1 MTADLTHQQQEP
13 AALDAVGPASPQQ
26 AGARAALLTRLRASR
41 GSEAGAVAVLVAVL
55 VPAFLMFAA
64 LAVDVARWYVE
75 GERLQK
81 AADSAALAGVVYM
94 PQDFDTAQ
102 STALTM
108 AADNG
113 FAPRAGVTIVVQP
126 GSKPSQL
133 RVTIRSTVSN
143 AFGAFAGFATTDIER
158 TSVADYV
165 GPAPMGSPCNTF
177 GNQPAGAVGQVGSAI
192 PGSPVNSKCVRNPTF
207 WANIEGPLTTK
218 VQGDQF
224 MNRTCVGGESQC
236 SGTQNDD
243 FPTGVQGYFFLV
255 DVKAGAGNVDL
266 QLYDPAWIY
275 TGVDCSALPSS
286 WPSNNM
292 NPYVND
298 ARTRYDDSNDVAGP
312 GLPTF
317 CTGDYA
323 PGRSDTGVRVD
334 TSFALRAASTPDTGD
349 PTDSVVVPG
358 CIKQYKGATT
368 APGVSQLQSSSG
380 SYVDELA
387 QVFHRW
393 TSLCTITEPGRYYL
407 QVRTNVAIPGV
418 TTNGYIYSGNSNVV
432 TQTGDNT
439 SMNGSGSNAFAI
451 RAVAASDGTKVAVSG
466 YERMPTDINTGS
478 VSGSVFNLI
487 RVIPA
492 AQGKALRFQFFDAA
506 DGTGSSGGTI
516 TVQRPADATG
526 AIMSGSGISGCVG
539 SGVVNG
545 SLTNCSVR
553 VNSSNNGRLQTIT
566 IPIPPDYSCNSAS
579 PGGCWFTVQINYSQ
593 ATDVMTWN
601 ARITG
606 DPVRIVE

>member
-1 MTADLTHQQQEP
+1 MR
-13 AALDAVGPASPQQ
+13 G
-26 AGARAALLTRLRASR
+26 RLIQIRESR
-41 GSEAGAVAVLVAVL
+41 GADAGAVAVLVAVL

-81 AADSAALAGVVYM
+81 AADAASLAGVVFM
-94 PQDFDTAQ
+94 PQDFATAQ
-102 STALTM
+102 STALAI

-113 FAPRAGVTIVVQP
+113 YAPSSKVTIVVQP
-126 GSKPSQL
+126 GSKQSQL
-133 RVTIRSTVSN
+133 RVTIKSTVSN
-143 AFGAFAGFATTDIER
+143 AFGSFAGFKTTDIER

-177 GNQPAGAVGQVGSAI
+177 GNQPAGGVGQVGSAI
-192 PGSPVNSKCVRNPTF
+192 PASPVNSKCIRNPTF
-207 WANIEGPLTTK
+207 WANIEGPQTTK

-224 MNRTCVGGESQC
+224 MNRVCAGGESQC

-243 FPTGVQGYFFLV
+243 FPNGVQGYFFLV

-292 NPYVND
+292 NSYVND
-298 ARTRYDDSNDVAGP
+298 AQTRYADNNNAAGS

-334 TSFALRAASTPDTGD
+334 TSFALREAPTPDTGD
-349 PTDSVVVPG
+349 PTDSTVVPG
-358 CIKQYKGATT
+358 CIKQYKGSTT
-368 APGVSQLQSSSG
+368 APGVTQLQQYRTAGNSG
-380 SYVDELA
+380 SGANSAYVDELA

-393 TSLCTITEPGRYYL
+393 TSLCTITSPGRYYL
-407 QVRTNVAIPGV
+407 QVRTNVALPSMSATQFIA
-418 TTNGYIYSGNSNVV
+418 SGNNNVV
-432 TQTGDNT
+432 SQTGDNT

-451 RAVAASDGTKVAVSG
+451 RGVAATDGTKVAISG

-492 AQGKALRFQFFDAA
+492 AQGKQLRFQFFDAA

-526 AIMSGSGISGCVG
+526 SITSGSGIAGCVG

-553 VNSSNNGRLQTIT
+553 VNSSNNGKLQTIT
-566 IPIPPDYSCNSAS
+566 IPIPADYSCNSTSA
-579 PGGCWFTVQINYSQ
+579 GGCWFTVQINYAQ

>member
-1 MTADLTHQQQEP
+1 MKG
-13 AALDAVGPASPQQ
+13 ALI
-26 AGARAALLTRLRASR
+26 RIREHR
-41 GSEAGAVAVLVAVL
+41 GTDTGAVAVLVAVL

-81 AADSAALAGVVYM
+81 AADAAALAGVVFM
-94 PQDFDTAQ
+94 PQDFATAQ
-102 STALTM
+102 STALNI
-108 AADNG
+108 AGDNG
-113 FAPRAGVTIVVQP
+113 YTPSSKVTIVVQP
-126 GSKPSQL
+126 GGKPSQL
-133 RVTIRSTVSN
+133 RVTIKSTVSN
-143 AFGAFAGFATTDIER
+143 AFGSFAGFPTTDVER

-165 GPAPMGSPCNTF
+165 GPAPMGSPCNTY
-177 GNQPAGAVGQVGSAI
+177 GNQPAGAVGQAGSAI
-192 PGSPVNSKCVRNPTF
+192 PATPVNSLCKTNPTF

-224 MNRTCVGGESQC
+224 MNRVCAGGESNC
-236 SGTQNDD
+236 SGTQNND
-243 FPTGVQGYFFLV
+243 FNPDGVQGYFFLV
-255 DVKAGAGNVDL
+255 EVKAGAGAVDL

-292 NPYVND
+292 NSYVND
-298 ARTRYDDSNDVAGP
+298 ARARYYDGNDDAVVNGR
-312 GLPTF
+312 PTF

-334 TSFALRAASTPDTGD
+334 TSFALRAASSPDTGD
-349 PTDSVVVPG
+349 PTDSTVVPG
-358 CIKQYKGATT
+358 CIKQYKGSTT
-368 APGVSQLQSSSG
+368 APGVTQLQQYNTAGNPGSG
-380 SYVDELA
+380 NNPAYVDELA

-393 TSLCTITEPGRYYL
+393 TSLCTITSPGRYYL
-407 QVRTNVAIPGV
+407 QVRTNVPLPSMSS
-418 TTNGYIYSGNSNVV
+418 TQYIASGNNNVV
-432 TQTGDNT
+432 SQTGDNT

-451 RAVAASDGTKVAVSG
+451 RGVAATDGTKVAVSA
-466 YERMPTDINTGS
+466 YERMPTDINTGTGG
-478 VSGSVFNLI
+478 SGTVFNLI

-492 AQGKALRFQFFDAA
+492 AQGKQLRFQFFDAA
-506 DGTGSSGGTI
+506 DGSGSGGTI
-516 TVQRPADATG
+516 RVNRPADATG
-526 AIMSGSGISGCVG
+526 SIMSGSGIAGCVA
-539 SGVVNG
+539 SGPVTGNL
-545 SLTNCSVR
+545 SNCSVS
-553 VNSSNNGRLQTIT
+553 VSPSANNGKLQTIT
-566 IPIPPDYSCNSAS
+566 IPIPADYSCNSTS